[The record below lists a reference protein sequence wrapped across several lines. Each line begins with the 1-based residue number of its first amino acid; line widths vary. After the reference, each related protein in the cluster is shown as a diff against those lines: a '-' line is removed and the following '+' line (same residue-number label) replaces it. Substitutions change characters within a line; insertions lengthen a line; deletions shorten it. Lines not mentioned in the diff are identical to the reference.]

1 MPRRCGEPIKT
12 KASESKNFA
21 GKNAL
26 EFKADVRFLMLKK
39 KPCQIHEALK
49 KIHTLASLNPK
60 PFPALLGGLFNVFR
74 LDFKKSR
81 LPFGLHL
88 RNNGVKILL

>member
-49 KIHTLASLNPK
+49 KIHTPASLNPK
-60 PFPALLGGLFNVFR
+60 PLPC
-74 LDFKKSR
+74 
-81 LPFGLHL
+81 PFG
-88 RNNGVKILL
+88 RII